1 MAGIPH
7 EGRPDAWRG
16 IGTLGTLARASLGAF
31 MVGSVV
37 LGHVRGDFDPLPF
50 VLGLVLFP
58 GVVLGWQGWRARRN
72 PERLVATG
80 PVAHV
85 LTVVVFLALYF
96 TWWYAPAVSALSDAA
111 LLFYGTSMIA
121 AVAKGY
127 GGCEVLAISNWILRR
142 DDQVGCMLFAPVD
155 RAERQWRRYV
165 EAGERCEGSSG
176 THVAA
181 ELHGR

>member
-1 MAGIPH
+1 
-7 EGRPDAWRG
+7 
-16 IGTLGTLARASLGAF
+16 

-58 GVVLGWQGWRARRN
+58 SVVLGWQGWRARRN

-80 PVAHV
+80 PVGHV

-96 TWWYAPAVSALSDAA
+96 TWWYAPALSALSDAA
-111 LLFYGTSMIA
+111 LLFYGTSMLA

-155 RAERQWRRYV
+155 RGEHQWRRYG
-165 EAGERCEGSSG
+165 EAGERCAASSG
-176 THVAA
+176 TDVTA

>member
-1 MAGIPH
+1 MARIRH
-7 EGRPDAWRG
+7 ERRRDASRE
-16 IGTLGTLARASLGAF
+16 IGTAGTVARASLGVF

-155 RAERQWRRYV
+155 RAERQWRRHG
-165 EAGERCEGSSG
+165 EAGERSEGSSR
-176 THVAA
+176 TDVVA
-181 ELHGR
+181 ELHAR